1 MIIVTGAAGFI
12 GSNLLNG
19 LNKASRADIIVVDDL
34 TDGRKFKNL
43 AVSKYAD
50 YLDYE
55 DFLNRIIAEQSFA
68 KSIEAVFHE
77 GACSLTTE
85 WDGRYMMRNNYE
97 YSKHLLH
104 YCTKRKIPFIYASS
118 AAVYGD
124 NRQFEETSDNEIPLN
139 VYGYSKWIFDQ
150 YYLQQRKQIASQV
163 VGLRYFNVYGP
174 HEQHKGHMASMAF
187 HLMNQLQET
196 GIVRLFEGSDGCPN
210 GGQFRDFISIED
222 VVKIN
227 LWFMEHTDI
236 SGIFNVG
243 TGKARTFN
251 ALAEILIELNN
262 KGKIEYIPFPEKLK
276 GAYQIFTQ
284 ANITKLRNS
293 GYSEVFLTL
302 EEGLRHYFNW
312 INLMKKATVRSSN
325 SVCQLFQ
332 T

>member
-1 MIIVTGAAGFI
+1 MIILTGAAGFI

-19 LNKASRADIIVVDDL
+19 LNEASRADVIVVDDL
-34 TDGRKFKNL
+34 TDGRKFQNL
-43 AVSKYAD
+43 ATSRYAD

-68 KSIEAVFHE
+68 ESIEVVFHD

-97 YSKHLLH
+97 YSKRLLH
-104 YCTKRKIPFIYASS
+104 YCAKRKIPFIYASS
-118 AAVYGD
+118 AAVYGGGC
-124 NRQFEETSDNEIPLN
+124 RFEETSDNEIPLN

-150 YYLQQRKQIASQV
+150 YYLRQCKQINSQV

-174 HEQHKGHMASMAF
+174 NEQHKGSMASMAF
-187 HLMNQLQET
+187 HFINQLQET
-196 GIVRLFEGSDGCPN
+196 GIVRLFEGFDGYPN
-210 GGQFRDFISIED
+210 GGQLRDFISVED

-251 ALAEILIELNN
+251 ALAEILIELNK

-276 GAYQIFTQ
+276 GAYQSFTK
-284 ANITKLRNS
+284 ANIDKLRNS
-293 GYSEVFLTL
+293 GYSEEFLTL
-302 EEGLRHYFNW
+302 EEGLHHYFNW
-312 INLMKKATVRSSN
+312 INLIKKANIRLSN
-325 SVCQLFQ
+325 FLC
-332 T
+332 

>member
-19 LNKASRADIIVVDDL
+19 LNKASRADIIAVDDL
-34 TDGRKFKNL
+34 TDGRKFQNL
-43 AVSKYAD
+43 VISKYAD

-55 DFLNRIIAEQSFA
+55 DFLNRIIAGQSFA
-68 KSIEAVFHE
+68 QSIEVIFHD

-97 YSKHLLH
+97 YSKHLLQ
-104 YCTKRKIPFIYASS
+104 YCAKRKIPFIYASS

-124 NRQFEETSDNEIPLN
+124 NSQFEETSNNEIPLN

-150 YYLQQRKQIASQV
+150 YCLQQREQINSQV

-174 HEQHKGHMASMAF
+174 HEQYKGSMASMAF
-187 HLMNQLQET
+187 HLMNQLRET
-196 GIVRLFEGSDGCPN
+196 GIVRLFEGSDGYPD
-210 GGQFRDFISIED
+210 GGQSRDFVSVED

-227 LWFMEHTDI
+227 LWFMENPDK

-251 ALAEILIELNN
+251 ALAEILITLNDT
-262 KGKIEYIPFPEKLK
+262 GKIEYIPSPEKLK
-276 GAYQIFTQ
+276 GAYQSFTQ

-293 GYSEVFLTL
+293 GYSEEFLTL
-302 EEGLRHYFNW
+302 EEGLRHYFDW
-312 INLMKKATVRSSN
+312 MNLMKKK
-325 SVCQLFQ
+325 LFHVH
-332 T
+332 

>member
-1 MIIVTGAAGFI
+1 MIIITGAAGFI

-19 LNKASRADIIVVDDL
+19 LNKANRADIIIVDDL
-34 TDGRKFKNL
+34 TDGRKFQNL

-55 DFLNRIIAEQSFA
+55 DFLNRIIAGQLLA
-68 KSIEAVFHE
+68 HSIEVIFHE

-104 YCTKRKIPFIYASS
+104 YCVKREIPFIYASS
-118 AAVYGD
+118 AAIYGG
-124 NRQFEETSDNEIPLN
+124 NCQFEETSSNEIPLN
-139 VYGYSKWIFDQ
+139 VYGYSKWIFDR
-150 YYLQQRKQIASQV
+150 YYLQKHEQINSQV

-174 HEQHKGHMASMAF
+174 YEQHKGSMASMAF

-196 GIVRLFEGSDGCPN
+196 GVIKLFEGSNGYPD
-210 GGQFRDFISIED
+210 GGQLRDFISVED

-227 LWFMEHTDI
+227 LWFMENPNK

-251 ALAEILIELNN
+251 ALAEILIKLND

-276 GAYQIFTQ
+276 GAYQSFTQ

-293 GYSEVFLTL
+293 GYSEEFLTL
-302 EEGLRHYFNW
+302 EEGLHHYFNW
-312 INLMKKATVRSSN
+312 MNSMKKETILRSLN
-325 SVCQLFQ
+325 PVC
-332 T
+332 